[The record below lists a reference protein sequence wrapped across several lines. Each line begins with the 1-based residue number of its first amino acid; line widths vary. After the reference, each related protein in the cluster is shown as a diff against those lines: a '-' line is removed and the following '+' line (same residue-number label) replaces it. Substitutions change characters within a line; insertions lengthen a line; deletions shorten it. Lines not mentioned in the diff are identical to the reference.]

1 MSRSCLLLMACLAL
15 ALVVAVP
22 AGVSSQTGVE
32 QGIKAYADAKCI
44 MCHSIAG
51 KGNAKG
57 PLDEVGKKLTAA
69 QLREWLTDPVGMS
82 KKANATRMPPMK
94 FAKPLPTAQV
104 DALVA
109 YLETLKGK

>member
-1 MSRSCLLLMACLAL
+1 MTRSVSILMACLGL
-15 ALVVAVP
+15 ALVLAVP
-22 AGVSSQTGVE
+22 VSVSSQASVE
-32 QGIKAYADAKCI
+32 QGIKAYADAKCM
-44 MCHSIAG
+44 MCHSLAG

-57 PLDEVGKKLTAA
+57 PLDDVGKKLTAA
-69 QLREWLTDPVGMS
+69 HIREWLTDPVGMA
-82 KKANATRMPPMK
+82 KKMNATRMPAMK